1 MDGVDKTAGIGS
13 GDMERRGGPGMK
25 AGGMAELTNKDHN
38 TDTVCI
44 RL

>member
-1 MDGVDKTAGIGS
+1 
-13 GDMERRGGPGMK
+13 MERRGRSGMK
-25 AGGMAELTNKDHN
+25 AEGMAELTNKDHN